1 MSPRCCACF
10 HKTDI
15 TVLFRD
21 VDSDAVGFTLEA
33 SATAFKRGAFGALGA
48 FGLSAAGHG
57 AAASAST
64 FARFTA
70 SGGFGASGAATL
82 AAALQPE
89 VPQAQRAPQLVPLA
103 RVLQLVPQLA
113 PQRASLCVA
122 SALLVL
128 KRILVVELES
138 VRVIFL
144 FDCPPLAIKT

>member
-89 VPQAQRAPQLVPLA
+89 VPQAQRAPQLVPQ
-103 RVLQLVPQLA
+103 RVLHWQLVPQLA
-113 PQRASLCVA
+113 PQRASLRVA
-122 SALLVL
+122 SAASGAEAHTTRT
-128 KRILVVELES
+128 RICPS
-138 VRVIFL
+138 HL
-144 FDCPPLAIKT
+144 FV

>member
-82 AAALQPE
+82 AAALLVQPE

-113 PQRASLCVA
+113 PQRASLRVA
-122 SALLVL
+122 SAASGAEAHTTRT
-128 KRILVVELES
+128 RICPS
-138 VRVIFL
+138 HL
-144 FDCPPLAIKT
+144 FV